1 MSAQLQLKKQ
11 SVDIFSK
18 CYLSRRQRQQRL
30 FGRILGREVLPL
42 RFPPSLPPKKPCFYN
57 SVIEVPTRPHLLWLM
72 AVHQNRKKDA
82 LILSSQMLTDMQMI
96 AAGLRGREGFALWMF
111 LCPILGILCMLG
123 PSTSCS
129 PLGQAC
135 VSVGLP
141 GMPRIPLSAPNGEC
155 MLARVLSGCVPSW
168 PSWPVGTNVAAQG
181 AVFLC
186 GLHLWHLMG
195 LRGVEL

>member
-1 MSAQLQLKKQ
+1 
-11 SVDIFSK
+11 
-18 CYLSRRQRQQRL
+18 
-30 FGRILGREVLPL
+30 
-42 RFPPSLPPKKPCFYN
+42 
-57 SVIEVPTRPHLLWLM
+57 M

-111 LCPILGILCMLG
+111 LTLRPILGILCMPGL
-123 PSTSCS
+123 STPYS

-141 GMPRIPLSAPNGEC
+141 GMPRTPLPAPNGEC

-195 LRGVEL
+195 LCGVEL